1 MVASGSGAKG
11 TRDDSCFLYFISFVV
26 GGGFQ
31 GAAKDH
37 HRRGRLTCFAPRSRF
52 ERNLSLTSLVLLSSS
67 LSRDHQ
73 DPILG
78 VSELFHADKD
88 PSKMLLGTGAYRD
101 DNGKPLVLECV
112 RKAEKKLIEDAKNM
126 EYLPTQGDNQYISRS
141 LDLAYGKEIGNAG
154 SDCGFKRYPGR
165 ARVACSR
172 SSSLGLRK
180 GRCVTFQIRRGRII

>member
-1 MVASGSGAKG
+1 M
-11 TRDDSCFLYFISFVV
+11 
-26 GGGFQ
+26 
-31 GAAKDH
+31 
-37 HRRGRLTCFAPRSRF
+37 
-52 ERNLSLTSLVLLSSS
+52 
-67 LSRDHQ
+67 
-73 DPILG
+73 G

-154 SDCGFKRYPGR
+154 AIAGIQTLSGTGACRLFAEFIARFK
-165 ARVACSR
+165 
-172 SSSLGLRK
+172 K
-180 GRCVTFQIRRGRII
+180 GAVCYVPDPTWSNHLNIFRDAGSGDEGV